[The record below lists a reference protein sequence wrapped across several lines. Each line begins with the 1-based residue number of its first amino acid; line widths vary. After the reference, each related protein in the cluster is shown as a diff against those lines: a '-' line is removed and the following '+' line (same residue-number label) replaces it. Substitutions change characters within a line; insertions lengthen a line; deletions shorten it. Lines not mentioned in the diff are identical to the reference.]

1 MVQQLVKELHQHN
14 YVDDMTKLWVCQKPN
29 PPHTPVFYTLTKIHK
44 PTPVGRP
51 TISGCDGLTLRLSAF
66 VDKLLQ
72 PIAKE

>member
-1 MVQQLVKELHQHN
+1 
-14 YVDDMTKLWVCQKPN
+14 MTKLWVCQKPN